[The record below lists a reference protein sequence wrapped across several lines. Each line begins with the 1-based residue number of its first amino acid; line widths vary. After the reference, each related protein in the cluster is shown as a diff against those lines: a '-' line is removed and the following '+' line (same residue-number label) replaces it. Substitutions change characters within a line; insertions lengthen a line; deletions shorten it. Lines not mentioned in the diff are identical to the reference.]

1 MIAWSGGLSRR
12 FSSGRPLVRRTIM
25 KDGSRP
31 CRNCTTWHWMADCG
45 ESIHSACEICY
56 DRGPMISSDPSSASD
71 RGLAPSAT
79 PAVVYG
85 VLGFVLCLVPLIG
98 FVFGWMAMFRSQ
110 QAAIQLQSDDRL
122 EGHGLQRAGLIMGIA
137 AMVLGACSS
146 VIWLVVMC
154 VSLFGA

>member
-1 MIAWSGGLSRR
+1 
-12 FSSGRPLVRRTIM
+12 
-25 KDGSRP
+25 
-31 CRNCTTWHWMADCG
+31 
-45 ESIHSACEICY
+45 
-56 DRGPMISSDPSSASD
+56 MISSDPSSASD

-85 VLGFVLCLVPLIG
+85 VLGFVLWLVPLIG

-122 EGHGLQRAGLIMGIA
+122 EGHGLQRAGLIMGFA